1 MVESTVKVSPS
12 GAGWIVAGDTNLEPL
27 LFLSGGKAEAQA
39 HLLARMLASG
49 GASVSVAVHDRLNR
63 LVGRRQYSA
72 AAQGAAA
79 RVPELL
85 RPEEGMTP

>member
-1 MVESTVKVSPS
+1 
-12 GAGWIVAGDTNLEPL
+12 
-27 LFLSGGKAEAQA
+27 
-39 HLLARMLASG
+39 MLASG